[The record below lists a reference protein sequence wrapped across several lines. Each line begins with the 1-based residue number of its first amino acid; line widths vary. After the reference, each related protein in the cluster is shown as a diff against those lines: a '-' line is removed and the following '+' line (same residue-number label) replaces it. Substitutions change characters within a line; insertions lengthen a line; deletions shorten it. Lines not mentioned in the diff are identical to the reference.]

1 MRHSL
6 ETCEWLLSEMDMGE
20 VASSTG
26 FDFVLKI
33 KNPNIFVYR
42 KTGRRK
48 ADAAQDGRNGD

>member
-1 MRHSL
+1 MAVER
-6 ETCEWLLSEMDMGE
+6 DGYG

-26 FDFVLKI
+26 FDFVFNI

-42 KTGRRK
+42 KTGERK